1 MAPLDSHTQISGEMT
16 RALRTRKKGKIYCR
30 LLKPSTQITYII
42 TTSSPDFKLLT
53 QDRPF
58 RIAIVSC
65 AFSLFNPSRLY
76 PEGLQQRALLFH
88 HDFHPSCRAPRCKG
102 YLRRKEASEP
112 LLVTKPGTAV
122 HTRYLPGPCQVRYP
136 GGLPGG
142 AWGVSPCL
150 RLFVRRHQRPEWP
163 RPSVAQP
170 RGVPAGRGARSRP
183 APGPGPGRGGRGS
196 APAGRRT
203 DTTRQ
208 LQPRGAGGS
217 LPAPI
222 PFSPF
227 TCPRSAA
234 APADFVPAAR
244 PAPGGEVSAS
254 TSLLAPAAAPLPLP
268 APSVPPSR
276 RGWRRRPD
284 PAPRLLRPGP
294 G

>member
-1 MAPLDSHTQISGEMT
+1 MQGLPARQGGF
-16 RALRTRKKGKIYCR
+16 RAAARFKAGHGRAHAVPART
-30 LLKPSTQITYII
+30 
-42 TTSSPDFKLLT
+42 
-53 QDRPF
+53 
-58 RIAIVSC
+58 
-65 AFSLFNPSRLY
+65 
-76 PEGLQQRALLFH
+76 
-88 HDFHPSCRAPRCKG
+88 
-102 YLRRKEASEP
+102 
-112 LLVTKPGTAV
+112 
-122 HTRYLPGPCQVRYP
+122 LPGPVP
-136 GGLPGG
+136 GGFPEG
-142 AWGVSPCL
+142 AWGVPPCL

-183 APGPGPGRGGRGS
+183 APGPGPGPGRGERGS